1 MSLSLLSG
9 QTVALSATTK
19 GLEFI
24 LRLPGADL
32 SNPSTWPSPSRLSS
46 EEALA
51 LTDLQLLLEQE
62 LATPSGASA
71 MVSPLDWTLGVELGA
86 KALTAFTA
94 PSHLLLT
101 VDRESAL
108 GRPDFRYILRW
119 HEGEREV
126 AITRFGP
133 YIRHDSTGRVMH
145 LDART
150 VALVEGMEQFNALPP
165 ERRHQGAAWG
175 AFAKIREDAAA
186 SGALL
191 DEYLLSNTVVIPTT
205 IGLTIRDHGDGS
217 ISFEPRV
224 PELPDAAAFTTK
236 FMELERHDIPEVETL
251 TDSAGRRV
259 RILFSEPQR
268 EVLRRIRR
276 VRKVSGTDAQ
286 RLTEDPAAAF
296 DGIADHIDLASIN
309 REYGPRV
316 IGVGTLKL
324 PTDVRNEGGIRIS
337 DLLGV
342 AKAEPSQSSEN
353 DGTLEASQTKPPPS
367 TQRSIVAIDVLE
379 AETKKPVTIRFSSPD
394 SLAAVLDQ
402 ARTALG
408 NGESVMQHEGVKV
421 FVEPALVEAL
431 AAHVAP
437 DPVKRSDD
445 IGAVGVTGHLYLLI
459 DEHEDSLTEALLV
472 KPEEGDTVPDI
483 APQIPTTLSPDV
495 SLQPHQREGLRWLAS
510 TQSASGRRGGILADD
525 MGLGKTLQLL
535 THIAQLIESGSL
547 NDTLTQGSNGPW
559 RPVLIIA
566 PLLLVESGTW
576 TEEMRRHFADEGR
589 VFEPWVV
596 LRDEGLEKVRQPT
609 TERDY
614 LGKPLLDPAR
624 LMRHKVVITTYDTLV
639 AYQHSLAQ
647 RIGGRPMWS
656 LVVFDEAQQIKSP
669 STKKSYAAKAVDAR
683 FKIAATGTPVETRLR
698 DLWNLLDTVEPTRL
712 GTQRHFVETYERPA
726 QNAADATER
735 REALDRLRTA
745 LHYQQP
751 SAYLLR
757 RDKSV
762 LKTLPPK
769 TEHRPLCEMTAEE
782 RDIHGRLM
790 ASMRGTGSGKRA
802 LAALNGL
809 HLATQHPVLAGGK
822 GSLSDTDGLL
832 RSSSRLGVLIDIL
845 RAAENA
851 GEKALIFARSVDAQR
866 LLADLLGRVFDR
878 RIDVINGETGGDNPR
893 RLGGTGAARR
903 QMLLRF
909 RNEPGFGAI
918 ILSPFV
924 AGVGL
929 TLVEANH
936 VIHYGRW
943 WNPAV
948 EGQATDR
955 AFRIGQT
962 RPVHVYYPILTDPT
976 GEIRQTFD
984 EALDALI
991 TSRRG
996 LATDFLAPRSEDEE
1010 GSALLEALGAVA
1022 SAPSKREQNQR
1033 RVEDLGMRD
1042 IAALVIETA
1051 RAHGERAVWLGADGR
1066 LGAHVLTRSPASIRA
1081 IRIATEVNEKELE
1094 LSRRA
1099 AEAWRSVLGVNQVE
1113 PRLVAGLHGK
1123 ERRADHA
1130 ESWSSILE
1138 AALAAGTDTVSSFA
1152 ATQEECDAAEAR
1164 SQLFPA
1170 RWG

>member
-9 QTVALSATTK
+9 RTVVLSAKTE
-19 GLEFI
+19 GLVFTVSS
-24 LRLPGADL
+24 PGADA
-32 SNPSTWPSPSRLSS
+32 SDPSTWPPPSYLSS

-62 LATPSGASA
+62 LATPSGESA
-71 MVSPLDWTLGVELGA
+71 TVNPLDWTLAVELGA
-86 KALTAFTA
+86 KSLTAFTA
-94 PSHLLLT
+94 PSHLLLS

-119 HEGEREV
+119 HEGDREV
-126 AITRFGP
+126 AISRFGP
-133 YIRHDSTGRVMH
+133 YIRHDATGRVMH

-165 ERRHQGAAWG
+165 DRRTPGAAWS
-175 AFAKIREDAAA
+175 AFAKVREDAASA
-186 SGALL
+186 GALL

-205 IGLTIRDHGDGS
+205 IGLVIREHEDGS

-224 PELPDAAAFTTK
+224 PELPDAATFTAK
-236 FMELERHDIPEVETL
+236 FMDLERHEMPEVETL
-251 TDSAGRRV
+251 TDAGGRRV

-276 VRKVSGTDAQ
+276 VRHVSGPDAD
-286 RLTEDPAAAF
+286 RLKEDPAAAF
-296 DGIADHIDLASIN
+296 DGVADHIDLANIG

-316 IGVGTLKL
+316 IGVGPLKL
-324 PTDVRNEGGIRIS
+324 PTDVRADGGARIS
-337 DLLGV
+337 DLLGIAKQDATESNAADRIPENANAGVLSPKRATVTMEVLDADSRKPLTMRFANSEQV
-342 AKAEPSQSSEN
+342 AS
-353 DGTLEASQTKPPPS
+353 
-367 TQRSIVAIDVLE
+367 VLE
-379 AETKKPVTIRFSSPD
+379 TAR
-394 SLAAVLDQ
+394 AALQ
-402 ARTALG
+402 R
-408 NGESVMQHEGVKV
+408 GEYSMEHDGRHVV
-421 FVEPALVEAL
+421 VEPALVEAL
-431 AAHVAP
+431 SAHVAP
-437 DPVKRSDD
+437 DPSRRSADD
-445 IGAVGVTGHLYLLI
+445 IGVIGSSGHLYLLI
-459 DEHEDSLTEALLV
+459 DEHEETLTPALMV
-472 KPEEGDTVPDI
+472 NPEDIDDVPEIDT
-483 APQIPTTLSPDV
+483 QIPRTLLGDV
-495 SLQPHQREGLRWLAS
+495 SLQPHQREGLRWLAA
-510 TQSASGRRGGILADD
+510 THAAPGRRGGILADD
-525 MGLGKTLQLL
+525 MGLGKTLQIL
-535 THIAQLIESGSL
+535 THVAQLIESGAI
-547 NDTLTQGSNGPW
+547 NDQAAQGNNGPW

-576 TEEMRRHFADEGR
+576 TEEMRRHFAEEGR

-596 LRDEGLEKVRQPT
+596 LREEGLEKVKQST

-624 LMRHKVVITTYDTLV
+624 VMRHKVVITTYETLV

-669 STKKSYAAKAVDAR
+669 ATKKSYAAKAVDAR

-712 GTQRHFVETYERPA
+712 GTQRQFVETYEKPA
-726 QNAADATER
+726 QNGADASKR
-735 REALDRLRTA
+735 HEALERLRSA

-762 LKTLPPK
+762 LKSLPPK
-769 TEHRPLCEMTAEE
+769 IEHRPRCEMTASE

-790 ASMRGTGSGKRA
+790 ASMKGAGAGKRA

-822 GSLSDTDGLL
+822 GSLSDTDALV
-832 RSSSRLGVLIDIL
+832 RDSSRLGALIAIL
-845 RAAENA
+845 REIERA

-866 LLADLLGRVFDR
+866 LLSDVLGRVFDR
-878 RIDVINGETGGDNPR
+878 RIDVINGETGSDTPR
-893 RLGGTGAARR
+893 RLGGTGATRR
-903 QMLLRF
+903 QLLHRF
-909 RNEPGFGAI
+909 RTEPGFGAI

-955 AFRIGQT
+955 AFRIGQR

-976 GEIRQTFD
+976 GAIRQTFD

-991 TSRRG
+991 TSRCG
-996 LATDFLAPRSEDEE
+996 LATDFLSPRAEDEE
-1010 GSALLEALGAVA
+1010 GAALIEALGAADGSGASGKPQTVA
-1022 SAPSKREQNQR
+1022 VAR
-1033 RVEDLGMRD
+1033 LGLRD
-1042 IAALVIETA
+1042 IAALLLETA
-1051 RAHGERAVWLGADGR
+1051 RVRGESAVWLGEEGR
-1066 LGAHVLTRSPASIRA
+1066 LGAHVLVRSSASISA
-1081 IRIATEVNEKELE
+1081 IRIAREASEREGDVA
-1094 LSRRA
+1094 RGA
-1099 AEAWRSVLGVNQVE
+1099 ADSWRSVLGVERVE
-1113 PRLVAGLHGK
+1113 PQLVVLDVGGT
-1123 ERRADHA
+1123 
-1130 ESWSSILE
+1130 ESRTVRSWAAILD
-1138 AALAAGTDTVSSFA
+1138 AATAAGADAVSTFA
-1152 ATQEECDAAEAR
+1152 ATHEVCDAARAR
-1164 SQLFPA
+1164 VVLLADSVT
-1170 RWG
+1170 

>member
-9 QTVALSATTK
+9 RTVSLSAKTE
-19 GLEFI
+19 GLVFTVNS
-24 LRLPGADL
+24 PGADL
-32 SNPSTWPSPSRLSS
+32 SDPSTWPPPSYLSS
-46 EEALA
+46 EEAVA

-62 LATPSGASA
+62 LAIPNGSSA
-71 MVSPLDWTLGVELGA
+71 TVTPLDWTLGVEMGA
-86 KALTAFTA
+86 KALTSFTA

-108 GRPDFRYILRW
+108 GRPEFRYILRW
-119 HEGEREV
+119 HEGDREV
-126 AITRFGP
+126 AISRFGP
-133 YIRHDSTGRVMH
+133 YIRHDATGRVMH

-165 ERRHQGAAWG
+165 EKRTPGAAWA
-175 AFAKIREDAAA
+175 AFAKVRKDAAS

-205 IGLTIRDHGDGS
+205 IGLVIREHKDGS

-224 PELPDAAAFTTK
+224 PELPDAEPFTAK
-236 FMELERHDIPEVETL
+236 FMDLERNDMPEVETL
-251 TDSAGRRV
+251 TDAKGRRV

-276 VRKVSGTDAQ
+276 VRHVSGPDAD
-286 RLTEDPAAAF
+286 RLKDDPSAAF
-296 DGIADHIDLASIN
+296 DGVADHIDLAN
-309 REYGPRV
+309 VGREYGPRV

-324 PTDVRNEGGIRIS
+324 PTDVRTDGGVRIS

-342 AKAEPSQSSEN
+342 AKQDLTEPQAN
-353 DGTLEASQTKPPPS
+353 DVIPEEANAGHTSRKRS
-367 TQRSIVAIDVLE
+367 TVSMEVLD
-379 AETKKPVTIRFSSPD
+379 AETRQPITVRFTNSDEVASV
-394 SLAAVLDQ
+394 LGKARAALQ
-402 ARTALG
+402 R
-408 NGESVMQHEGVKV
+408 GESSMEHDGRHVV
-421 FVEPALVEAL
+421 VEPALVEAL
-431 AAHVAP
+431 SAHVAP
-437 DPVKRSDD
+437 GPSKRSTDD
-445 IGAVGVTGHLYLLI
+445 IGVVGTSGHLYLLI
-459 DEHEDSLTEALLV
+459 DEHEETLTQALLV
-472 KPEEGDTVPDI
+472 NPEENDDVPDI
-483 APQIPTTLSPDV
+483 DTPIPRTLLGGV
-495 SLQPHQREGLRWLAS
+495 SLQPHQREGVRWLAA
-510 TQSASGRRGGILADD
+510 THLARGRRGGILADD
-525 MGLGKTLQLL
+525 MGLGKTLQIL
-535 THIAQLIESGSL
+535 THVAQLIESGAI
-547 NDTLTQGSNGPW
+547 DDQAGQDGNGPW

-576 TEEMRRHFADEGR
+576 TEEMRRHFVDEGR

-596 LRDEGLEKVRQPT
+596 LRDEGLEKVKQST

-614 LGKPLLDPAR
+614 LGKPLLDPTR
-624 LMRHKVVITTYDTLV
+624 IMRHKVVITTYETLV

-669 STKKSYAAKAVDAR
+669 ATKKSYAAKAVDAR

-712 GTQRHFVETYERPA
+712 GTQRHFVETYEKPA
-726 QNAADATER
+726 QNAAVASER
-735 REALDRLRTA
+735 RAALDRLRTA

-762 LKTLPPK
+762 LKSLPPK
-769 TEHRPLCEMTAEE
+769 IEHRPRCEMTAEE
-782 RDIHGRLM
+782 REIHSRLM
-790 ASMRGTGSGKRA
+790 ASMKGTGAGKRA

-809 HLATQHPVLAGGK
+809 HLATQHPVLAGGE
-822 GSLSDTDGLL
+822 GSLSDTSGLV
-832 RSSSRLGVLIDIL
+832 RCSSRLGSLIDIL
-845 RAAENA
+845 QQIRQNE
-851 GEKALIFARSVDAQR
+851 EKALIFARSVDAQR
-866 LLADLLGRVFDR
+866 LLADVLGRVFDR
-878 RIDVINGETGGDNPR
+878 RIDVINGETGTETPR
-893 RLGGTGAARR
+893 RLGGTGAVRR
-903 QMLLRF
+903 QVLRRF
-909 RNEPGFGAI
+909 RTEPGFGVI

-976 GEIRQTFD
+976 GQIRQTFD

-996 LATDFLAPRSEDEE
+996 LATDFLSPRTEDEE
-1010 GSALLEALGAVA
+1010 GAALLAALGATGGSRA
-1022 SAPSKREQNQR
+1022 SDKPQQ
-1033 RVEDLGMRD
+1033 VEVERLDARD
-1042 IAALVIETA
+1042 VAALLIETS
-1051 RAHGERAVWLGADGR
+1051 RVRGEPAAWLGEEGR
-1066 LGAHVLTRSPASIRA
+1066 LGAHVLVRSSASVMA
-1081 IRIATEVNEKELE
+1081 IRIAREASEREEVIA
-1094 LSRRA
+1094 RGA
-1099 AEAWRSVLGVNQVE
+1099 AESWRSVLGFGRVE
-1113 PRLVAGLHGK
+1113 PRLVVLHG
-1123 ERRADHA
+1123 ERSGSETVRT
-1130 ESWSSILE
+1130 WSAVLDE
-1138 AALAAGTDTVSSFA
+1138 ATAAGAETVSTFA
-1152 ATQEECDAAEAR
+1152 ATNEVCDAARAR
-1164 SQLFPA
+1164 TLLFPDGA
-1170 RWG
+1170 V